1 MVQTLD
7 SSLAGDTLLSARPSA
22 PALAVLRA
30 LEAGGLEAWFV
41 GGWVRDALM
50 GAPSHDIDICCSG
63 SWQESKRALE
73 AASIAVVE
81 SGTRFGGITA
91 VVDGERVEV
100 TSYRYDGFY
109 TDGRHPES
117 IRRAERVEEDLA
129 RRDFT
134 VNAMAWHPDRGLLD
148 LYDGRGDI
156 RRRIIRA
163 VGEPRRRF
171 EEDALRML
179 RAVRFASRLAFAMDP
194 ATAAALAA
202 CAPLLDQVARER
214 VGTELDG
221 ILSTGRGGEA
231 LERYPEIMCAAI
243 PELAPCRGFDQHSR
257 YHIYDVYEHTAH
269 VLAAAGEADRAP
281 ALMWAALLHD
291 VGKPETFTRD
301 KRGAGHFFGHPE
313 RGADM
318 ARDIMRRL
326 ARPTELIREVTL
338 LIRYH
343 DLPLRAEREDLLR
356 MMQRLSGGGLDAPRL
371 MNELLTLKRAD
382 ALGKAPS
389 CFAYIA
395 EIERMREMVRE
406 LIANGEAYSTATLDL
421 KGRDLI
427 ARGVQ
432 PGPRVGELLAR
443 ALDAAMAGAVPNRC
457 DELLAYLLD

>member
-22 PALAVLRA
+22 PALAVVRA

-194 ATAAALAA
+194 ATAVALAA

-221 ILSTGRGGEA
+221 ILATGRGGEA

-291 VGKPETFTRD
+291 VGKPVQYTLGAPHEEVGARLADTILASLTGDEAFSPSERRAIVGAI
-301 KRGAGHFFGHPE
+301 RGH
-313 RGADM
+313 
-318 ARDIMRRL
+318 RRL
-326 ARPTELIREVTL
+326 REGAEPLERL
-338 LIRYH
+338 LY
-343 DLPLRAEREDLLR
+343 
-356 MMQRLSGGGLDAPRL
+356 
-371 MNELLTLKRAD
+371 RAD
-382 ALGKAPS
+382 KASRP
-389 CFAYIA
+389 CFACPA
-395 EIERMREMVRE
+395 EVRE
-406 LIANGEAYSTATLDL
+406 ACSWPDEKKN
-421 KGRDLI
+421 
-427 ARGVQ
+427 
-432 PGPRVGELLAR
+432 LAIQ
-443 ALDAAMAGAVPNRC
+443 V
-457 DELLAYLLD
+457 